1 MMSIIK
7 GRNKFICNSLL
18 SECKNEQKSVL
29 TNVNMQRNAL
39 PYFQMFAFSFFD
51 GSHIYRFYVFPP
63 SIGVTLVTLRH
74 RYLH

>member
-39 PYFQMFAFSFFD
+39 PYFQMFAFSFLTAAIFTD
-51 GSHIYRFYVFPP
+51 FTFP
-63 SIGVTLVTLRH
+63 H
-74 RYLH
+74 RSSESL